1 MMNDT
6 QTQPDFTRLIELLQ
20 EEFAIYQSLLREL
33 RAKQKAIVAGNVPGL
48 RDIISS
54 EQVIIQKTMN
64 ISRKRNEQVRNL
76 MRGHGLK
83 GELTL
88 MGVIEL
94 AGPVDRYRLITL
106 RDQLKLEVE
115 NIQLINKENRY
126 LLNSS
131 IDFIHGLVNIFLN
144 TSHTPAGIYN
154 TSGSMSGSDGTNKM
168 FDYQI

>member
-1 MMNDT
+1 MMNDP

-20 EEFAIYQSLLREL
+20 EEFAIYGALLREL
-33 RAKQKAIVAGNVPGL
+33 RTKQKAIVAGNVSGL

-54 EQVIIQKTMN
+54 EQAIIRKTMN
-64 ISRKRNEQVRNL
+64 ISRKRNEQVRDI
-76 MRGHGLK
+76 MRGQGLD

-88 MGVIEL
+88 RSVIEL
-94 AGPVDRYRLITL
+94 AGPVDRYRLINL

-144 TSHTPAGIYN
+144 NSHAPAGIYN